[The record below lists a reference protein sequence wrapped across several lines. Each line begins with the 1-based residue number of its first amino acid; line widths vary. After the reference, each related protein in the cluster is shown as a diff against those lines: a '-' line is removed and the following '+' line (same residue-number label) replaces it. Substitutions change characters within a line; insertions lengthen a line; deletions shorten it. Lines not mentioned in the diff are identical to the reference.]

1 MNKEQRVII
10 SGFADEISNDLEA
23 QVKAIRS
30 LGMTHLSLRT
40 VGDKNIGEYSLTE
53 FKEIIVPI
61 LDRYDVKVSSISS
74 PIGKIFVQDAA
85 GFARQMLMAE
95 RVCQMA
101 QVLECRYVRVFSFY
115 IPKGDAPSNW
125 REQVMDQLR
134 QLVAIFAAAD
144 VIALH
149 ENEKEI
155 YGDTAARCKD
165 LFDIISSTHFRGIF
179 DFANFVQCGEKPD
192 VCYTLLQPYID
203 YFHIKDAVSDNQEN
217 VLCGTG
223 EGQIREILSR
233 ALANGY
239 QGFLTL
245 EPHLVNFAALKTLEL
260 NFVEKP
266 QRNSLIR
273 DGFDGYVLQYQALLG
288 ILKEISQTELF

>member
-23 QVKAIRS
+23 QVKTVRS
-30 LGMTHLSLRT
+30 LEMTYLSLRT
-40 VGDKNIGEYSLTE
+40 VGDRNIGDYSLTE
-53 FKEIIVPI
+53 FRELIIPI
-61 LDRYDVKVSSISS
+61 LDRYGVKVSSISS
-74 PIGKIFVQDAA
+74 PIGKIFVHDHD
-85 GFARQMLMAE
+85 GFARQLLMAE
-95 RVCQMA
+95 RISQMA
-101 QVLECRYVRVFSFY
+101 QALDCRYVRVFSFY
-115 IPKGDAPSNW
+115 IPKGDAPSKW

-134 QLVAIFAAAD
+134 QLVAIFEAAD

-165 LFDIISSTHFRGIF
+165 LFDTINSTHFRGIF

-192 VCYTLLQPYID
+192 ACYTLLQPFID

-223 EGQIREILSR
+223 EGQIREILGR
-233 ALANGY
+233 ALTDGY

-260 NFVEKP
+260 NYIEKP

-273 DGFDGYVLQYQALLG
+273 DGFDGYILQYQALLG
-288 ILKEISQTELF
+288 ILKEIS